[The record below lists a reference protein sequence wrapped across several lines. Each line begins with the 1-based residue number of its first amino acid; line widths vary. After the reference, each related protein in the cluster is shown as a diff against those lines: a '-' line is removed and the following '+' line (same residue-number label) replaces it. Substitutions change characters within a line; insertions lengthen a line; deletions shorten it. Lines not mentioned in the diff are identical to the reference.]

1 MDRLKISFRM
11 KIQYAI
17 IFIILASFVVIGSL
31 IISNTNRQ
39 YESYHQSRL
48 MRKSKQILS
57 GLQYLKNN
65 AGEPFDWQAFLNN
78 PNLKDDL
85 INLSEIHSI
94 DINLFDPAGKLTA
107 TSQPGVYELGLI
119 ESVIDP
125 GAMNMIERKYQ
136 SQFINSAS
144 IGRLNYLSAYLP
156 VLDENNSIR
165 AILNIPY
172 YAKEK
177 NLKEEISNFLVYF
190 INIYVLLFVLAGLL
204 GLLLTNSITRP
215 IAVLGTK
222 MREIQLGRPNQPIAW
237 KNRDEIGQLIEQ
249 YNRMLEAL
257 EKNAKLLAQSER
269 ESAWRDMAK
278 QVAHEIKNPLTPM
291 KLSIQQLQRS
301 FSDNDNENITQIN
314 RVAKTLIEQIENL
327 SNIASEFSAFAKM
340 PPAQMEKLNINE
352 LLKSVIELFKN
363 EPVNIKSRI
372 PDEPFYIHADKG
384 QIIRVLNNVI
394 KNACQSIPD
403 ENEGIIKVALE
414 GKGDMILI
422 SVDDNGAGI
431 SDELADKVFVPNFT
445 TKSAGMGIGLA
456 MSKKIIEMAGGRI
469 WFESKTI
476 EGTVFFIE
484 LPVDH

>member
-1 MDRLKISFRM
+1 
-11 KIQYAI
+11 
-17 IFIILASFVVIGSL
+17 
-31 IISNTNRQ
+31 
-39 YESYHQSRL
+39 
-48 MRKSKQILS
+48 
-57 GLQYLKNN
+57 
-65 AGEPFDWQAFLNN
+65 LNN

-107 TSQPGVYELGLI
+107 TSQPGIYELGLI
-119 ESVIDP
+119 ENVIDP
-125 GAMNMIERKYQ
+125 KAMDMIERKYQ

-144 IGRLNYLSAYLP
+144 IGRLNFLSAYLP

-215 IAVLGTK
+215 IAVLGAK
-222 MREIQLGRPNQPIAW
+222 MRELQLGKPNKPITW
-237 KNRDEIGQLIEQ
+237 KSRDEIGQLIEQ
-249 YNRMLEAL
+249 YNLMLEEL
-257 EKNAKLLAQSER
+257 EKNAKRLARSER

-301 FSDNDNENITQIN
+301 FSDMDNTGKEQVNS
-314 RVAKTLIEQIENL
+314 VAKTLIEQIENL

-340 PPAQMEKLNINE
+340 PQAEMIKLDVNA

-363 EPVNIKSRI
+363 EPVKTESLI
-372 PDEPFYIHADKG
+372 PAKTVYVFADKG
-384 QIIRVLNNVI
+384 QMLRVLNNVI
-394 KNACQSIPD
+394 KNAMQAIP
-403 ENEGIIKVALE
+403 EEERGIVKVVME
-414 GKGDMILI
+414 HSGSKVLI
-422 SVDDNGAGI
+422 SVDDNGTGI
-431 SDELADKVFVPNFT
+431 SEDLADKVFVPNFT
-445 TKSAGMGIGLA
+445 TKSSGMGIGLA

-469 WFESKTI
+469 WFENKPE

-484 LPVDH
+484 LPVMD